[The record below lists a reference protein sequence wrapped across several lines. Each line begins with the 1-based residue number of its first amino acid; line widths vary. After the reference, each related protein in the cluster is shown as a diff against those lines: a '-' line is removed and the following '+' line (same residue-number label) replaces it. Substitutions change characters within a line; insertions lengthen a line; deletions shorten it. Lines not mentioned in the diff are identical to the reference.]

1 MRSPNFWSMFGAR
14 SFAAALVMFSSMGAS
29 SGPVAIGGSQ
39 ELDNKLPTAEAILDR
54 YIEVTGGRNAY
65 KSIHNILS
73 RGTFQ
78 LVGMPSLGKYTA
90 YEAEPNKTRTIFDF
104 DGGEKDEQ
112 GTIEDVA
119 WEKSSRVGP
128 RLIEGEEKAV
138 VMRESTFNSMLNW
151 RNLYTKAETV
161 GTEKVGERACYK
173 VVLTPAVGKPL
184 TQYFDIE
191 SGLLLKSFIIL
202 AGPTGETQSENLY
215 DDYRKEN
222 VDVLFPHK
230 LVHRIVREEVVI
242 LFDSVRC
249 NVDIAWYR
257 FDLPPEVKALT
268 HNRPRESKLP
278 RK

>member
-1 MRSPNFWSMFGAR
+1 MSSPNFRSMLGGG
-14 SFAAALVMFSSMGAS
+14 SFTAAFIVFASMWAS
-29 SGPVAIGGSQ
+29 SGPVVGGSNQ
-39 ELDNKLPTAEAILDR
+39 EVASKLPTAEAILDR
-54 YIEVTGGRNAY
+54 YIEVTGGRTAY

-112 GTIEDVA
+112 GTIEDIA
-119 WEKSSRVGP
+119 WEKSSRAGP

-138 VMRESTFNSMLNW
+138 AMRESTFNSMLNW
-151 RNLYTKAETV
+151 RNLYTKAECV

-173 VVLTPAVGKPL
+173 VVLAPAVGKPL

-202 AGPTGETQSENLY
+202 TSPAGEIRSENLY

-222 VDVLFPHK
+222 VEVLFPHK
-230 LVHRIVREEVVI
+230 LVHRIVNEEMVI
-242 LFDSVRC
+242 LLESVRC

-268 HNRPRESKLP
+268 LSRPRE
-278 RK
+278 